1 MNEAFA
7 FIHEFVTWIASFI
20 PHIGIC
26 ATTHGGVRFRR
37 GKKVRVIKPGLYVW
51 MPICTEIK
59 IICTVAKPIDL
70 PSQALTSQDMKSIAV
85 SITLTAEIEDV
96 FKACTETEDVNN
108 TIMDIAACAAT
119 PVIYKREFENTLK
132 EYTKVLREILEEARK
147 LLKPY
152 GVKVLKAGITDIT
165 QSKVYRHIGDPQ
177 YSGGEEE
184 E

>member
-20 PHIGIC
+20 PHVGIC

-37 GKKVRVIKPGLYVW
+37 GNRVKVIKPGLYVW

-59 IICTVAKPIDL
+59 MICVVAKPYDI
-70 PSQALTSQDMKSIAV
+70 PSQALTTKDLKSIAV
-85 SITLTAEIEDV
+85 SITLTCEIEDSQ
-96 FKACTETEDVNN
+96 KACTETEDVDN
-108 TIMDIAACAAT
+108 TILDIAACAAT
-119 PVIYKREFENTLK
+119 PVMFKRDFKKTLE
-132 EYTKVLREILEEARK
+132 EYPKVLKEILEEARK
-147 LLKPY
+147 LLRPY
-152 GVKVLKAGITDIT
+152 GVKVIKVGITDIT
-165 QSKVYRHIGDPQ
+165 EAKVHRHIGDPQ